1 MKELQQRGTVAGSLE
16 DIRQQLK
23 ALEQARL
30 QRIMLQWLDLDDL
43 EGMEAL
49 AKGIL

>member
-1 MKELQQRGTVAGSLE
+1 VAGSLGQIKE
-16 DIRQQLK
+16 QLK
-23 ALEQARL
+23 VLEQAGV

-43 EGMEAL
+43 ESLQVL